1 MFCGTGG
8 SKSRLAKAAGAQP
21 CGQMRDEKLH
31 AVVARSTFPS
41 QNAHSTPAPG
51 SRTKLSHKTWS
62 MFDFKHGIQT
72 SSFHIWQIGRFW
84 VSIYIYMPYLHDGI
98 ILYLPKE
105 SRSGRFLWIFLVP
118 FPMPG
123 TFEELDRKTFGYAGT
138 LLFTW
143 HQQIYVGKT
152 VKSHQLSFFNPPMVC
167 SVNPSSMVAY
177 GTAKP
182 ISWNILVWFFPSK
195 VEIRISWV
203 WHLKLWIYI
212 LQY

>member
-1 MFCGTGG
+1 MACLCCFQVCQIGNIANT
-8 SKSRLAKAAGAQP
+8 STAALLDLA
-21 CGQMRDEKLH
+21 RNSH
-31 AVVARSTFPS
+31 
-41 QNAHSTPAPG
+41 
-51 SRTKLSHKTWS
+51 TKLGRCS
-62 MFDFKHGIQT
+62 T
-72 SSFHIWQIGRFW
+72 SSMEYKLPAFISGRLV
-84 VSIYIYMPYLHDGI
+84 VSGLVYIYMPCLHDGI

-123 TFEELDRKTFGYAGT
+123 TFDELDRKTFGYAGT

-182 ISWNILVWFFPSK
+182 IS
-195 VEIRISWV
+195 
-203 WHLKLWIYI
+203 
-212 LQY
+212 